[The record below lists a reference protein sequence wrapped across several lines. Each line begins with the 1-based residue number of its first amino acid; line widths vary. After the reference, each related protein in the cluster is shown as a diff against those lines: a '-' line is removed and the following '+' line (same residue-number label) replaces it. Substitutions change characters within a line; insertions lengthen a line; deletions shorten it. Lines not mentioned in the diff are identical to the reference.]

1 LYIDFILG
9 EKLQFFI
16 AVHCIEFIMSTE
28 KMNIVDEASDS
39 DQVPVLVEV
48 TDSESVPVPR
58 LYNYVGDVLVFNESF
73 GGDGFATLLN
83 RIHGLYTRSV

>member
-1 LYIDFILG
+1 
-9 EKLQFFI
+9 
-16 AVHCIEFIMSTE
+16 MSTE
-28 KMNIVDEASDS
+28 RMNIVDEASDS

-83 RIHGLYTRSV
+83 RIHGFIDCIHDQFDPQRKNIFFFYK